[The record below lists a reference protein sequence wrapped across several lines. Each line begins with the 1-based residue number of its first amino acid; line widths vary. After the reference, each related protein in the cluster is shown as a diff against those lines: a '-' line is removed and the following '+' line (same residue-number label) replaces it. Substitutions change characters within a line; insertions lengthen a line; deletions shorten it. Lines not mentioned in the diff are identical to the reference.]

1 MSLYFIIYKRFSLE
15 KKIREKIIKWLKKE
29 SLTSQQIGQ
38 IFRNERPEFITDE
51 RIATMGRIS
60 ELQLVNWEIDS
71 QGKSKYSLNQEKY
84 QILN

>member
-1 MSLYFIIYKRFSLE
+1 MTFSNPYKGKDLKSELLIYFI
-15 KKIREKIIKWLKKE
+15 
-29 SLTSQQIGQ
+29 
-38 IFRNERPEFITDE
+38 NERPEFITEE
-51 RIATMGRIS
+51 RIATMGRLS